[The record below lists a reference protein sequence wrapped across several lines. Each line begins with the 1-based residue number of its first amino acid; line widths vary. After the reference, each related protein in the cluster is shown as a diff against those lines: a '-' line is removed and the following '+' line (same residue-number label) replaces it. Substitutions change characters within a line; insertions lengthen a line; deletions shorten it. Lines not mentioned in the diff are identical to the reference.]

1 MAIFYIMLQNINI
14 YVREIIFLYFY
25 SQYYLKQVLKN
36 YTT

>member
-1 MAIFYIMLQNINI
+1 MAIFYIVLQNINI